1 MNAKTAFDLIFRN
14 ARTRSAA
21 TTVDIGVTGGR
32 IAAIEPRLACE
43 AAEIEVGGKL
53 ALPGFVDTHI
63 HLDKACL
70 LGRCGHDHGSVAE
83 AIAAVAAMKR
93 DFTVEDVYARG
104 ARVIERA
111 IVHGTTRMRTHVEI
125 DPRIG
130 LRGFEAVKALK
141 RDYAWAIDLSIC
153 VFPQEG
159 LTNDPGA
166 EELLIAALRDGG
178 EAIGGCPYMDTD
190 PNAHLEKLFDL
201 AQEFDVDIDLHL
213 DFDLDPSWWHLEEV
227 CRQTERRNYQG
238 RVAIGHATKLSALPP
253 DRLKAATARLAKSGV
268 AVTVLPATDLY
279 LMGRDATHNA
289 PRGLTVAHKL
299 VENGVVC
306 SVATNNVLNP
316 FTPFGDASLL
326 RMANFYAN
334 VAHAGISEFDACL
347 DLVTDL
353 PARLMNLRDYGIAPG
368 NPADLIILDTDSGAN
383 AIAELPDMLMG
394 FKNGRQVFERRKP
407 TLFPPQASGPHSRH
421 ARARPGHPRAA
432 DDSRDVDGR
441 TMQAMLCLMRC
452 PAIDAPADPLLLSV
466 NQQQQAR
473 GRKS

>member
-1 MNAKTAFDLIFRN
+1 
-14 ARTRSAA
+14 
-21 TTVDIGVTGGR
+21 
-32 IAAIEPRLACE
+32 
-43 AAEIEVGGKL
+43 
-53 ALPGFVDTHI
+53 
-63 HLDKACL
+63 
-70 LGRCGHDHGSVAE
+70 
-83 AIAAVAAMKR
+83 
-93 DFTVEDVYARG
+93 
-104 ARVIERA
+104 
-111 IVHGTTRMRTHVEI
+111 
-125 DPRIG
+125 
-130 LRGFEAVKALK
+130 
-141 RDYAWAIDLSIC
+141 
-153 VFPQEG
+153 
-159 LTNDPGA
+159 
-166 EELLIAALRDGG
+166 
-178 EAIGGCPYMDTD
+178 MDTD
-190 PNAHLEKLFDL
+190 PNAHLEKIFGL

-253 DRLKAATARLAKSGV
+253 DRLKAAAARLAGSGV

-299 VENGVVC
+299 VESGVLC

-334 VAHAGISEFDACL
+334 VAHAGVGEFDACL
-347 DLVTDL
+347 DLVTEL

-407 TLFPPQASGPHSRH
+407 TLFRPQA
-421 ARARPGHPRAA
+421 
-432 DDSRDVDGR
+432 
-441 TMQAMLCLMRC
+441 
-452 PAIDAPADPLLLSV
+452 
-466 NQQQQAR
+466 
-473 GRKS
+473 

>member
-1 MNAKTAFDLIFRN
+1 MNTKTAFDLIFRN
-14 ARTRSAA
+14 ARTRSSAIP
-21 TTVDIGVTGGR
+21 VDIGVARGR
-32 IAAIEPRLACE
+32 IAAVEPRLACE
-43 AAEIEVGGKL
+43 GAEIDIGGKL
-53 ALPGFVDTHI
+53 TLPGFVDTHI

-93 DFTVEDVYARG
+93 EFTVEDVYTRG
-104 ARVIERA
+104 AKVIERA

-141 RDYAWAIDLSIC
+141 RDYVWALDLSIC

-190 PNAHLEKLFDL
+190 PNAHLEKIFDL

-253 DRLKAATARLAKSGV
+253 DRLQAAAARLAKSGV

-299 VENGVVC
+299 VENDVVC

-347 DLVTDL
+347 DLVTEL

-368 NPADLIILDTDSGAN
+368 NPADLVVLDTDSGLN

-394 FKNGRQVFERRKP
+394 FKNGRQVFERSRP
-407 TLFPPQASGPHSRH
+407 TLFRPQA
-421 ARARPGHPRAA
+421 
-432 DDSRDVDGR
+432 
-441 TMQAMLCLMRC
+441 
-452 PAIDAPADPLLLSV
+452 
-466 NQQQQAR
+466 
-473 GRKS
+473 